1 MKSTDN
7 RQRAAKHRAREEEE
21 QEGNMEVKI
30 GNQAIIIKNV
40 WVCDGLFCNLL
51 SV

>member
-21 QEGNMEVKI
+21 DSLKTGIRLMPKI
-30 GNQAIIIKNV
+30 SDYHWTFVDILVFNETKK
-40 WVCDGLFCNLL
+40 L
-51 SV
+51 

>member
-21 QEGNMEVKI
+21 DKVTMKSFY
-30 GNQAIIIKNV
+30 K
-40 WVCDGLFCNLL
+40 DLKLNLGF
-51 SV
+51 